1 MFYIII
7 IIYTILFI
15 YNIIKLKKYN
25 TNSRILY
32 IKNINDIENELNT
45 LNPIVSS
52 YIDSLSFNDL
62 LNINPT
68 YIIKDNKRFVS
79 LKSFTEES
87 QLYVYKNKH
96 IIDDLDVKPKIC
108 LYLFKDPYYLI
119 NKSISLFK
127 GNIIT
132 NMIKCENN
140 YTLIHIIHGETILYL
155 FNPKHILEIKDKSLH
170 KIKKWAYK
178 IHLKKFQCLIIP
190 SQWYYIQ
197 ESEKETIQFEINIY
211 NYFTIFSKYIY

>member
-7 IIYTILFI
+7 IIYTILFL

-32 IKNINDIENELNT
+32 IENINDIENELNS

-52 YIDSLSFNDL
+52 YMESLSFNEL

-68 YIIKDNKRFVS
+68 YIIKDNKRFLS
-79 LKSFTEES
+79 LKSFNEES
-87 QLYVYKNKH
+87 QIYLHKNKQ
-96 IIDDLDVKPKIC
+96 IINDLYLKPKLC

-119 NKSISLFK
+119 DKSISLYK

-132 NMIKCENN
+132 NTIKCENN
-140 YTLIHIIHGETILYL
+140 YTIIHIIHGETIFYL
-155 FNPKHILEIKDKSLH
+155 FNPKHILEIKDKPLH

-178 IHLKKFQCLIIP
+178 IQLKRFQFLIIP
-190 SQWYYIQ
+190 SQWCYIQ
-197 ESEKETIQFEINIY
+197 ESEKETIQYELNIY